1 MEFSFTE
8 SVKLAT
14 KGYKPS
20 DIAELSKL
28 DENKFSKDDIL
39 SLISNG
45 YSKSEV
51 KTLVETFSSKEIEEK
66 PQDNTDDMD
75 EQPNDADAN
84 ETENINSQDSAPDK
98 KDDIDYKK
106 KYEEEKKLREE
117 LQHKKAA
124 APSEKKGDNRSDW
137 DIAMEIAEMY

>member
-1 MEFSFTE
+1 MEFTFTE
-8 SVKLAT
+8 TVKLAT

-51 KTLVETFSSKEIEEK
+51 KALVETFSNKELEK
-66 PQDNTDDMD
+66 PQDDTDDMD
-75 EQPNDADAN
+75 EQPEDAGAK
-84 ETENINSQDSAPDK
+84 ETESANSQDSVPDK

-106 KYEEEKKLREE
+106 KYEKEKKLREE
-117 LQHKKAA
+117 IQHKKAA
-124 APSEKKGDNRSDW
+124 SSSEKKGDDRSDW
-137 DIAMEIAEMY
+137 DIAKEIAEMF